1 MQEAPLSF
9 TQASQ
14 HSPGYVA
21 AIGALAAA
29 VVDSEGV
36 NTAVA
41 ELRGGNC
48 GPETRRAHSGPAMV
62 CYSRESKKAFI
73 ARVKVEV
80 GWVKACVSETITKE
94 SFRIKVDSMI
104 DEELIA
110 QHITSD
116 TKVAVPRTKK
126 RKANEESAAAET
138 PLNNNEFRKFL
149 EKAAMSQLKEEKRSA
164 NLEKM

>member
-41 ELRGGNC
+41 EVRGGNR
-48 GPETRRAHSGPAMV
+48 GPETMRAHSGPAMV

-80 GWVKACVSETITKE
+80 GRVKAFVPETIKE

>member
-1 MQEAPLSF
+1 M
-9 TQASQ
+9 
-14 HSPGYVA
+14 
-21 AIGALAAA
+21 
-29 VVDSEGV
+29 
-36 NTAVA
+36 
-41 ELRGGNC
+41 
-48 GPETRRAHSGPAMV
+48 
-62 CYSRESKKAFI
+62 
-73 ARVKVEV
+73 
-80 GWVKACVSETITKE
+80 GWVKACVSETISKE
-94 SFRIKVDSMI
+94 SFRIKADSMI

-138 PLNNNEFRKFL
+138 PLNNKEFRKLL